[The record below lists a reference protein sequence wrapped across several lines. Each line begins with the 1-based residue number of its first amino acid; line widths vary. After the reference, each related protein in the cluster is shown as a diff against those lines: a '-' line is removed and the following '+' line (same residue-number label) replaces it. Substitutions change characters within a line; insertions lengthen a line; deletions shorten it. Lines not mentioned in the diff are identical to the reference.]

1 MAFCLQK
8 EGFFIAAVLQLSW
21 KRLGAWLP
29 VLCTP
34 SRERNQLH
42 HGLHTHHPQMLGC
55 FETPEGYFGL
65 KMSFSSSWAVLP
77 AAPAHGVRLGV
88 SSDSAGCF

>member
-1 MAFCLQK
+1 MESQQIPGDGEGEVHRGGGWKVAFCLQK

-42 HGLHTHHPQMLGC
+42 HGLHTP
-55 FETPEGYFGL
+55 PPDVGL
-65 KMSFSSSWAVLP
+65 L
-77 AAPAHGVRLGV
+77 
-88 SSDSAGCF
+88 

>member
-21 KRLGAWLP
+21 KHLNAWLP
-29 VLCTP
+29 VLCAP
-34 SRERNQLH
+34 SRERNWLH

-77 AAPAHGVRLGV
+77 TAHGVRLGV